1 MSRFFCLTIFVLS
14 IFFSNIFFVEEVFAQ
29 EISGKN
35 KYQTI
40 IIDEQIIR
48 SDLDQT
54 SAQTVLKFIENNSE
68 IENIYIGTFDSSS
81 INLKFFEENNDD
93 YKFYVNNL
101 LSTLDLEKSDNSR
114 SDQLGA
120 LTDIYSEYNKLNADY
135 GSSVLIM
142 TPGRISG
149 ESEKTRE
156 RFINVGELF
165 ELEKWVINV
174 VTLPS
179 TDIISRDLMSEISSS
194 SMGEFFDLGILEG
207 YGDFASYFNNYNLN
221 EIMKTE
227 IADNIPKLL
236 PIEIAPYTEKF
247 TLLVVRETFDTAT
260 SLFSPTGT
268 KALAEMSNVNIFQTN
283 NIILFTI
290 ENPSP
295 GTWSIQTE
303 GKKGKVIIYSEI
315 INPLELKFI
324 EMPPFSISEPVLIQA
339 IVNINDS
346 PKILPDGIIEAKV
359 MNDLSLKTY
368 KLNDSGQSGDKKSN
382 DGIYSFEI
390 IDTFEQG
397 KYGVNLELTWPEFS
411 SKIITSS
418 SFQTEVFPKINIT
431 RTSNVEGSKDE
442 ELNLASITTTV
453 ADYPYLTNSKSI
465 SAYLSDGSNDYEAN
479 LVMMSEPEPGKSW
492 KFDVVA
498 NIPRSGNYM
507 LNILVEDNYLGR
519 NFEISAPITE
529 IEATIITYPIKL
541 FGIRVIYI
549 LIILSIGVFIGLFVM
564 IIRRKNSPYGYLI
577 DDQGKVLVNF
587 YNLERTPLNKIISKD
602 FVSTSEVKSVPLS
615 LGGFKFLPK
624 SVELRLSDKME
635 DISVR
640 VNGKPAPNT
649 IKLTNRSQV
658 GVGGKLF
665 RFHKRLPKE

>member
-1 MSRFFCLTIFVLS
+1 MIYQNREFMSRFFCLTIFVLS

-290 ENPSP
+290 ENPS
-295 GTWSIQTE
+295 
-303 GKKGKVIIYSEI
+303 
-315 INPLELKFI
+315 
-324 EMPPFSISEPVLIQA
+324 
-339 IVNINDS
+339 
-346 PKILPDGIIEAKV
+346 
-359 MNDLSLKTY
+359 
-368 KLNDSGQSGDKKSN
+368 
-382 DGIYSFEI
+382 
-390 IDTFEQG
+390 
-397 KYGVNLELTWPEFS
+397 
-411 SKIITSS
+411 
-418 SFQTEVFPKINIT
+418 
-431 RTSNVEGSKDE
+431 
-442 ELNLASITTTV
+442 
-453 ADYPYLTNSKSI
+453 
-465 SAYLSDGSNDYEAN
+465 
-479 LVMMSEPEPGKSW
+479 
-492 KFDVVA
+492 
-498 NIPRSGNYM
+498 
-507 LNILVEDNYLGR
+507 
-519 NFEISAPITE
+519 
-529 IEATIITYPIKL
+529 
-541 FGIRVIYI
+541 
-549 LIILSIGVFIGLFVM
+549 
-564 IIRRKNSPYGYLI
+564 
-577 DDQGKVLVNF
+577 
-587 YNLERTPLNKIISKD
+587 
-602 FVSTSEVKSVPLS
+602 
-615 LGGFKFLPK
+615 
-624 SVELRLSDKME
+624 
-635 DISVR
+635 
-640 VNGKPAPNT
+640 
-649 IKLTNRSQV
+649 
-658 GVGGKLF
+658 
-665 RFHKRLPKE
+665 